1 MHREIAF
8 QVIKAAVAAVALAL
22 IFVLAFAAVIQLFS
36 VPSGA
41 IKPVNQVFKI
51 ICLAL
56 GCIIFLRGDKGLLK
70 GAIVGA
76 LYIVLTY
83 LIFGAFGGGLTF
95 GWLQLAELAIGVFS
109 GGVSGIIAVN
119 IKKF

>member
-51 ICLAL
+51 VCLAA
-56 GCIIFLRGDKGLLK
+56 GCLIFLRGDKGLLK
-70 GAIVGA
+70 GAVVGA